1 MIELVIFGVLVVLGL
16 ALLIESPIGRAFAR
30 RVEGPVDAA
39 PPPLVE
45 LAKKMQLLEDEI
57 DDLHRSVET
66 LQEENQFMQKL
77 LSEGGRRSALP
88 PGPST

>member
-1 MIELVIFGVLVVLGL
+1 MIELVILGVLLFLGM

-30 RVEGPVDAA
+30 RVEGRVDPT

-66 LQEENQFMQKL
+66 LKEENQFMQKL
-77 LSEGGRRSALP
+77 LEEGGRRSALP

>member
-77 LSEGGRRSALP
+77 LEEGGRRSALP
-88 PGPST
+88 PGPTS